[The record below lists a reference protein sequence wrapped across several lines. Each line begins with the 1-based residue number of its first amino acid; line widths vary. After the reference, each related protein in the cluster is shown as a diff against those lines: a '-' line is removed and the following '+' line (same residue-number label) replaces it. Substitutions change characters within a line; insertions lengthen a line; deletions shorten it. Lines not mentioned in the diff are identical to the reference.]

1 MQRHFASDNNA
12 GICPEAWA
20 ALEEAN
26 VGHAPGYGDDVW
38 TARAADAIRAVL
50 DTDCEVFFLFNGTA
64 ANALAL
70 AHICEPFHSVL
81 CQKWAHAEMDEC
93 GAPGFFSG
101 GAKLILLPGDD
112 AKIRPED
119 IAAAVN
125 HGRELHAPKARALT
139 LTQST
144 ELGTVYSPRE
154 IRAITKEARRHGL
167 RVHMDGAR
175 LANAVASLGVKP
187 SEVTWRAGVDV
198 LTFGLTK
205 VGSHVG
211 EAVVFF
217 DRELAQEFDYRCKQA
232 GQLASKMRFLAAPWM
247 GLLRDGAWLRHAE
260 HANTMAERL
269 RAGLVSMCGVK
280 VLLPRQANAVFV
292 DLPESAIGALH
303 AAGWHF
309 YRFIGQTGCRLM
321 CAWDT
326 EPADVDRFLDEARE
340 ILSRTKRKSSRT
352 H

>member
-20 ALEEAN
+20 ALAEAN
-26 VGHAPGYGDDVW
+26 AGHAPGYGEDEW
-38 TARAADAIRAVL
+38 TARAADAIRHAL
-50 DTDCEVFFLFNGTA
+50 DSDGEVFFLFNGTA

-70 AHICEPFHSVL
+70 AHLCEPFHSVL

-101 GAKLILLPGDD
+101 GAKLVLLPGAD
-112 AKIRPED
+112 AKIQPED
-119 IAAAVN
+119 IAAAVH
-125 HGRELHAPKARALT
+125 HGRELHAPKVRALT

-154 IRAITKEARRHGL
+154 ISAITKEARRHGL

-175 LANAVASLGVKP
+175 LANAVASLGVAP

-205 VGSHVG
+205 VGSHAG

-217 DRELAQEFDYRCKQA
+217 DRALAREFDYRCKQA
-232 GQLASKMRFLAAPWM
+232 GQLASKMRFLAAPWVE
-247 GLLRDGAWLRHAE
+247 LLRDGAWLRHAE
-260 HANTMAERL
+260 HANKMAERL
-269 RAGLVSMCGVK
+269 RVGLASMRGVK

-292 DLPESAIGALH
+292 DLPKAVIDALH

-309 YRFIGQTGCRLM
+309 YTFIGETGCRLM

-326 EPADVDRFLDEARE
+326 EPADVDRFLEETRR
-340 ILSRTKRKSSRT
+340 ILSHSKRKRVRSK
-352 H
+352 